1 MSRLIHTWL
10 ALPATVFIIIVAL
23 SGCILS
29 LETLNEAASSPKLNT
44 GQTSLATLASK
55 VKQGYPNAEQLTQTQ
70 NGLFLVSYSNDQGF
84 NEDQIDPVTGLRVQA
99 HQRSDLYNWM
109 KNFHRSLRMGDVG
122 RLFVAVVAFAL
133 LALSLSGLFL
143 MIRRLGGIR
152 YLFRLA
158 KGNTSQ
164 KLHIELSRF
173 ALLGSLALTVT
184 GLFLSATTFS
194 LIPEAS
200 TPDLAYPELS
210 SSEETLS
217 ESVILLV
224 QGTQAQQ
231 TQAQR
236 TQAQPIQ
243 TLPID
248 HLPALQGV
256 DASELVS
263 LEFPYADDP
272 SSVYTLETRS
282 GLGYIDPTTG
292 LWLDY
297 QAHSNFY
304 QISQFIRALH
314 TGEGMG
320 LWTLFLCLTSL
331 ALPVIGITGIL
342 IWVRKRINS
351 NAFGEKNSLNAQRY
365 SKGHTQNDASA
376 QEANIIILAGS
387 EGLSTWRFAQ
397 EFSQALISAGN
408 KVHLNKMNQVENHYE
423 KATHVFLMSST
434 YGEGQAPSSASLF
447 LDKAKLLSLPKDCQV
462 SVLGFG
468 DRQFTQFVG
477 FAKQIEALVTKKGF
491 KQMLPFTAIDQFC
504 QASLETW
511 IEKVSTCLNQ
521 SLCLQLD
528 HKKVSPFQMQLFEQ
542 RHYGDEVNAPVRVLR
557 FKAINN
563 PTAVLNPTT
572 DEAAMLASETSW
584 PEFEVGDLVGI
595 TPPGSNFARYYSLAS
610 SDQDDMVE
618 ICVRK
623 QVDGECS
630 GFLHSLKEGDS
641 IHAFIQKKASFRP
654 AQDASSVIM
663 IGAGTGMAPLHGFIK
678 QNEKQ
683 VPYYL
688 YWGGRLKHSDF
699 IYEDSLS
706 QALATSR
713 LKQLRLAFSRSS
725 KPQYVQNLL
734 TDDAKDISKRILDG
748 AHIIVCGSRVM
759 ANDVRASLD
768 HILKQEQ
775 LSVSQLEQAGRYVQD
790 VY

>member
-29 LETLNEAASSPKLNT
+29 LETLNEAASSPKLNA

-109 KNFHRSLRMGDVG
+109 KNFHRSLRLGDVG
-122 RLFVAVVAFAL
+122 RMFVAVVAFAL
-133 LALSLSGLFL
+133 LALSISGLFL

-152 YLFRLA
+152 YFFKLA
-158 KGNTSQ
+158 KGDTSQ

-217 ESVILLV
+217 EPVILV
-224 QGTQAQQ
+224 AQQ
-231 TQAQR
+231 T
-236 TQAQPIQ
+236 Q

-248 HLPALQGV
+248 LLPALQDV
-256 DASELVS
+256 DANELVS

-320 LWTLFLCLTSL
+320 LWTLFLSLTSL
-331 ALPVIGITGIL
+331 TLPIIGITGIL
-342 IWVRKRINS
+342 IWDRKRINS
-351 NAFGEKNSLNAQRY
+351 NAFGEKNSLNAQQRY
-365 SKGHTQNDASA
+365 SKGHTQTYASA

-397 EFSQALISAGN
+397 EFSQALMSAGN
-408 KVHLNKMNQVENHYE
+408 KVHLNKMNQVENYYE

-563 PTAVLNPTT
+563 PAAVLNPTT
-572 DEAAMLASETSW
+572 DEVAMLASETLTSETSW

-610 SDQDDMVE
+610 SDQDGMLE

-630 GFLHSLKEGDS
+630 GFLHSLKEGNA

-654 AQDASSVIM
+654 ARDASSVIM

-748 AHIIVCGSRVM
+748 AQIMVCGSRVM

-775 LSVSQLEQAGRYVQD
+775 LSVSELERAGRYVQD